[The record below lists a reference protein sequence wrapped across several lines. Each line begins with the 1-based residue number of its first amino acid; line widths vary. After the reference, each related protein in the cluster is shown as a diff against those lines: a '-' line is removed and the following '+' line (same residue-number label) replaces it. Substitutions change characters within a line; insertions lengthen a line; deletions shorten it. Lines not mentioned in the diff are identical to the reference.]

1 MELDNHMPSLELHW
15 LTAERRT
22 AQRFP
27 LKRPLVFRLR
37 SRQSTG
43 PDHEGE
49 TVNMSSTGLLFTTN
63 CSLRPGERLRIAM
76 SWPAQ
81 LEQRWPMKMVL
92 VGEVVRCHNGM
103 AAVKIGQYEFKTTG
117 PNGLSL

>member
-1 MELDNHMPSLELHW
+1 MELDNRILSFELHW
-15 LTAERRT
+15 LTAERRA

-37 SRQSTG
+37 SRQSAG
-43 PDHEGE
+43 PDHQGE
-49 TVNMSSTGLLFTTN
+49 SVDMSSTGLLFTT
-63 CSLRPGERLRIAM
+63 SHPLRPGERLRIAM

-81 LEQRWPMKMVL
+81 LEMRWPMKMVL